1 MQMLWL
7 MSIALAASACSREVV
22 RCDGHL
28 TAVNAAGT
36 AAIGP
41 SRGRG
46 GVEAASAGG
55 AEATGVGGAEATG
68 VGGAQATSANAA
80 AATSAGGAQATSAD
94 APQATSAL
102 DIIHLKVPLAGPAS
116 VPGSAP

>member
-41 SRGRG
+41 SRSHG
-46 GVEAASAGG
+46 GV
-55 AEATGVGGAEATG
+55 EATGVGAAQAMSADAPEATSVGG
-68 VGGAQATSANAA
+68 VG
-80 AATSAGGAQATSAD
+80 ATSAD
-94 APQATSAL
+94 AAQVTNADAPEATSAL
-102 DIIHLKVPLAGPAS
+102 DIVHLKVPLAGPAP
-116 VPGSAP
+116 VPGSIP